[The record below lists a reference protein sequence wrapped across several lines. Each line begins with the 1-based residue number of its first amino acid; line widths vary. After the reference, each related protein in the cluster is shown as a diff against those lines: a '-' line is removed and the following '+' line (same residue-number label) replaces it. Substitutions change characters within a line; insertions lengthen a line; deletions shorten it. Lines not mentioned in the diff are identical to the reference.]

1 MKMSNKFF
9 LAGLIAAAFVI
20 PAQADASVTV
30 DQSSKVGSTQV
41 DPLSSVA
48 GYQRDGRRGE
58 ARGGRADRR
67 QDIRHGDRNRNG
79 QVDRRWDRNQNRQ
92 IDRRFDRND
101 NEVVDRRYDRNRD
114 GYRDRPVYREARQD
128 YRYDRGHSQWNQSW
142 RSDRRYDWR
151 GHRNRYNNYY
161 RPGRYYAPYRNHN
174 YNRISIGFS
183 LGGGYY
189 GSRYWISD
197 PWHYRL
203 PAAYGSYRWVRYY
216 DDVLLVDVRNGYVA
230 DVIHNFFW

>member
-1 MKMSNKFF
+1 MNNKFF
-9 LAGLIAAAFVI
+9 LAGLLAAAFVI
-20 PAQADASVTV
+20 PAQANASVTV
-30 DQSSKVGSTQV
+30 EPSSKVGSTQA

-67 QDIRHGDRNRNG
+67 QDIRQGDRNRDG
-79 QVDRRWDRNQNRQ
+79 HVDRRWDRNQNGQ
-92 IDRRFDRND
+92 IDRRFDRNNND
-101 NEVVDRRYDRNRD
+101 VVDRRYDRNRD

-142 RSDRRYDWR
+142 RNDRRYDWR

-161 RPGRYYAPYRNHN
+161 RPGRYYAPYRNHH
-174 YNRISIGFS
+174 YSRISIGFS

-189 GSRYWISD
+189 GSRYWIND
-197 PWHYRL
+197 PWRYRL
-203 PAAYGSYRWVRYY
+203 PSAYGSYRWVRYY
-216 DDVLLVDVRNGYVA
+216 DDVLLVDIRNGHVV